1 MDTIKK
7 IALGISSFI
16 TGLFAVATAS
26 VIFEEGFSGVGLFVF
41 GLFAWAFIVQ
51 LRKIMNINTNRDI
64 LRDNAYEDA
73 YRKGREMV
81 NRAYDDKLNKM
92 NDAEMK
98 EAIKSSLDSN
108 VEEEIDPQELQEM
121 LSAKENQ
128 TSTQKA
134 E

>member
-7 IALGISSFI
+7 VFLGISSFI
-16 TGLFAVATAS
+16 TGMLAVASAA
-26 VIFEEGFSGVGLFVF
+26 VIFEEGFSGTGLFVF
-41 GLFAWAFIVQ
+41 GLFAWLFIVQ
-51 LRKIMNINTNRDI
+51 LRKMININTNRDI
-64 LRDNAYEDA
+64 LRDSEYEDA
-73 YRKGREMV
+73 YLKGREMV
-81 NRAYDDKLNKM
+81 NRAYDNRLNKM
-92 NDAEMK
+92 DDEEMK

-121 LSAKENQ
+121 LGAKEKQ

>member
-1 MDTIKK
+1 MYTIKK

-16 TGLFAVATAS
+16 TGLFAVATAA
-26 VIFEEGFSGVGLFVF
+26 VIFEEGLSGVSLFIF

-51 LRKIMNINTNRDI
+51 LKKMMNINANRDL
-64 LRDNAYEDA
+64 LRDSTYEDA

-98 EAIKSSLDSN
+98 EAIKNSLDSN